1 MQRLQ
6 FLRDSSRLLFVWPL
20 AGLLCVGIL
29 WGVTFSKLH
38 AEKLALQQHALQEAS
53 DLAQAQAEQATRA
66 MEKLDELTMRIKYDW
81 EHSKGNLRLPQF
93 IELGIFDASHL
104 AMAAVIGK
112 DGLIQTASVPGNESR
127 SFKDRAYFQFHSNNN
142 SSAMYVGKPV
152 IGSFSHRLVV
162 QTSRRLESANGDFD
176 GVAMVSVTSD
186 YFAPFFVGPLLG
198 KDGLLALIGNDG
210 VVRTS
215 AVSGA
220 PGATAIADIY
230 PELAAQAQTP
240 QLFDQ
245 TWFVDQQARFVAA
258 VPLKEYPFTAIV
270 GLAENQVMAPYE
282 ESRKTFIRLDT
293 AGSLLF
299 VFFVLAAMLLSVRLA
314 FRKAQAE
321 EFQRAHWV
329 ATEGGNEGFYMWQAV
344 RSRSGAILDFKVV
357 DCNER
362 GAELYGMKKAQLM
375 GKRYSQLY
383 HSIFFEEASAI
394 PRNVYEDGY
403 LEDDYEVLASSPL
416 RARWLHRKMV
426 RTRAGWAVTLRDISQ
441 IKANEQAMMRMA
453 TEDALTGLPNRHWLL
468 QNLPGILARAGE
480 NGSMLAILFIDLD
493 DFKDVNDSLGHL
505 AGDELLKA
513 TAQRLRSLIRPG
525 DSVVRL
531 GGDEFTIVL
540 DPVTGSDIETIATR
554 IVEAFKAPFE
564 LSQGK
569 NFVGT
574 SIGIGVYPMDGADM
588 ETLLKNADIA
598 MYSAKTS
605 KGNFCFFTAQ
615 LHEQLQARLTAEKEL
630 MRALEDDE
638 FVVHY
643 QPRVATRTGEIVGLE
658 ALVRWNHPTRGEVQP
673 GEFISVAEKT
683 DIILRLGAAVVDK
696 VCAQL
701 AQWQSEGVPVV
712 PVSINV
718 AAKQFNGSNV
728 KELISD
734 CLQRYAIR
742 AELLEIELTE
752 SMMMGEGKEIM
763 AELEAIRALGIR
775 IHVDDFGTGY
785 SSLALLQ
792 RLKVDVLKVDRAF
805 TSKLDAS
812 REGEI
817 FFRAIV
823 SIAHALNM
831 DIVAEG
837 VETLEQLHILQK
849 LGCDE
854 VQGFYISRPLSGEKI
869 TPLMIKG
876 HLFPVTMPETTIPQQ
891 EK

>member
-1 MQRLQ
+1 V
-6 FLRDSSRLLFVWPL
+6 F
-20 AGLLCVGIL
+20 
-29 WGVTFSKLH
+29 T
-38 AEKLALQQHALQEAS
+38 
-53 DLAQAQAEQATRA
+53 
-66 MEKLDELTMRIKYDW
+66 
-81 EHSKGNLRLPQF
+81 
-93 IELGIFDASHL
+93 
-104 AMAAVIGK
+104 
-112 DGLIQTASVPGNESR
+112 
-127 SFKDRAYFQFHSNNN
+127 
-142 SSAMYVGKPV
+142 
-152 IGSFSHRLVV
+152 HRLVV
-162 QTSRRLESANGDFD
+162 QASRRLENARGDFD
-176 GVAMVSVTSD
+176 GVVMVSVTSD
-186 YFAPFFVGPLLG
+186 YFAPFSVGPLLG
-198 KDGLLALIGNDG
+198 AGGLLALLGNDG
-210 VVRTS
+210 VVRTL
-215 AVSGA
+215 AVRGA
-220 PGATAIADIY
+220 PGENSVVAIS
-230 PELAAQAQTP
+230 PKLAVQAQTP
-240 QLFDQ
+240 QLVDK
-245 TWFVDQQARFVAA
+245 TWFVDKQARFVAA
-258 VPLKEYPFTAIV
+258 VPLREYPFTAIV
-270 GLAENQVMAPYE
+270 GLAENQVMAPYT
-282 ESRKTFIRLDT
+282 ESRKIFIRLDT

-299 VFFVLAAMLLSVRLA
+299 VFFVLAAMSLSVRLA

-321 EFQRAHWV
+321 EFQRAYWV

-344 RSRSGAILDFKVV
+344 RDRSGAILDFKVV

-383 HSIFFEEASAI
+383 HGMHIEQASAI
-394 PRNVYEDGY
+394 PRSVYEEGY

-426 RTRAGWAVTLRDISQ
+426 RTRRGWAVTLRDISQ

-525 DSVVRL
+525 DSIVRL
-531 GGDEFTIVL
+531 GGDEFTVVL
-540 DPVTGSDIETIATR
+540 DPVTGSDAETVATR

-564 LSQGK
+564 LAQGK

-615 LHEQLQARLTAEKEL
+615 LRERLQARLTTEKEL

-643 QPRVATRTGEIVGLE
+643 QPRVATQTGGIVGLE

-673 GEFISVAEKT
+673 GEFVAIAEKT
-683 DIILRLGAAVVDK
+683 DIILRLGATVVDK

-701 AQWQSEGVPVV
+701 AAWQNAGIPVV

-718 AAKQFNGSNV
+718 SAKQFNGSNV
-728 KELISD
+728 KTLIND
-734 CLQRYAIR
+734 CLRRYGIR
-742 AELLEIELTE
+742 AQLLEIELTE
-752 SMMMGEGKEIM
+752 STMMGEGTEIM
-763 AELEAIRALGIR
+763 AELEAIRAQGIR

-805 TSKLDAS
+805 TSKLDVS
-812 REGEI
+812 KEGEI

-823 SIAHALNM
+823 SIAHALDM
-831 DIVAEG
+831 AIVAEG
-837 VETLEQLHILQK
+837 VETLEQLHMLQA

-854 VQGFYISRPLSGEKI
+854 VQGFYISRPMSGEEI
-869 TPLMIKG
+869 TPLIVKG
-876 HLFPVTMPETTIPQQ
+876 HLFPVPIRPQ
-891 EK
+891 ER